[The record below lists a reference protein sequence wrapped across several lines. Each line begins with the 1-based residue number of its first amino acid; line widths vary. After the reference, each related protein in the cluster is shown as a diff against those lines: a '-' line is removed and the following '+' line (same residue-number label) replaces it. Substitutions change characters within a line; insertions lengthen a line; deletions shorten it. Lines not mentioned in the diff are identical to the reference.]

1 MSSPWTRIEQSVLFL
16 LKHFLLLLK
25 TSALSVVLNIMVDK
39 GIILSCGVV
48 VVVIRK

>member
-1 MSSPWTRIEQSVLFL
+1 MSSRWIRIEPSVVFF

-25 TSALSVVLNIMVDK
+25 TSALSDVLNIMVGK

-48 VVVIRK
+48 VVIRK